1 MKGMT
6 KTFAHGIVT
15 LFTSWEI
22 YGMVAV
28 GLLGMFLIQSALNA
42 GGLIATQPAQPAQP
56 GLTLA
61 DPVISVLW
69 GVFALHEEVRGGWY
83 ILLEVAAA
91 AILGAAVLTLARS
104 PLLAD
109 AAEET

>member
-1 MKGMT
+1 
-6 KTFAHGIVT
+6 
-15 LFTSWEI
+15 
-22 YGMVAV
+22 MV
-28 GLLGMFLIQSALNA
+28 QSALNA
-42 GGLIATQPAQPAQP
+42 GGLIAAQP

-69 GVFALHEEVRGGWY
+69 GVFAFHENVRGGWY
-83 ILLEVAAA
+83 ILPEVASAA
-91 AILGAAVLTLARS
+91 LLAAAVLALARS

>member
-28 GLLGMFLIQSALNA
+28 GLLGMFLIHSALNA
-42 GGLIATQPAQPAQP
+42 GP
-56 GLTLA
+56 G
-61 DPVISVLW
+61 
-69 GVFALHEEVRGGWY
+69 
-83 ILLEVAAA
+83 
-91 AILGAAVLTLARS
+91 
-104 PLLAD
+104 
-109 AAEET
+109 

>member
-28 GLLGMFLIQSALNA
+28 GLLGMFLIQSAPNA
-42 GGLIATQPAQPAQP
+42 GGLIATQPAQP